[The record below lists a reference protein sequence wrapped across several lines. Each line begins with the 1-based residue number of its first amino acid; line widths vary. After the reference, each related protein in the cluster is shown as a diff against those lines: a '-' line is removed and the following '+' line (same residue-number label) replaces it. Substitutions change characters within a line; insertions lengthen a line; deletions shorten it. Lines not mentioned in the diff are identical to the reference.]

1 MLLKKNV
8 NFEKEKKMKKEIK
21 EQNKKDKR
29 RLMLP

>member
-8 NFEKEKKMKKEIK
+8 NFEKEKKTKKEIK